1 MPPVGPQR
9 PPTGASLPGPAAEA
23 GFPPSPR
30 PGAAGRRPV
39 ARAPPCPPAYLA
51 DDGGV
56 GLGVA
61 PAAPARHERRRAVGE
76 GGERVGA
83 AERVGRGAGVGR
95 LQQVPPAAA
104 VAAALGG
111 RRAVPLLLRAPAA
124 ALGQRGGARAAAPVA
139 LGLAA
144 QEDHADEEEGE
155 GDARQAQ
162 QQEHAPLEA
171 PELAG
176 PLQRLVEGRH
186 GARGR
191 PPPGPTPRARPA
203 AGRPASE

>member
-1 MPPVGPQR
+1 MPASRAGPRWPASR
-9 PPTGASLPGPAAEA
+9 PRRVRGRQGAVPSRGPPHPER
-23 GFPPSPR
+23 G
-30 PGAAGRRPV
+30 GRRP
-39 ARAPPCPPAYLA
+39 YLA

-56 GLGVA
+56 GLGVP
-61 PAAPARHERRRAVGE
+61 PAAPARNERRRAVGE

-83 AERVGRGAGVGR
+83 AERVGRRAGVGR
-95 LQQVPPAAA
+95 LQEVAPAAA

-111 RRAVPLLLRAPAA
+111 RRAVPLLLGAPAA
-124 ALGQRGGARAAAPVA
+124 ALGQRGGARPAAPVA

-176 PLQRLVEGRH
+176 PLQRLVEGGH

-191 PPPGPTPRARPA
+191 SPPGPTPRARPA